1 MENILYSWE
10 FSDEKN
16 RWAFWYIIAISVVIW
31 LVFWWVFTWQYWLSI
46 IAILWAWV
54 MFFIEN
60 NTSKEI
66 KVEITSLWIK
76 IWENFY
82 DFWKIENYS
91 FIYNKENAVFLRLI
105 LNKRWISLINLKIDN
120 RICSDLKT
128 ILPNFVKEEKDWELS
143 TSEKIINILK
153 L

>member
-1 MENILYSWE
+1 MENILYYWE

-16 RWAFWYIIAISVVIW
+16 RWTFWYIIAISVVIW

-46 IAILWAWV
+46 IAILGAWV

-66 KVEITSLWIK
+66 KVEISTLWIK

-82 DFWKIENYS
+82 DFWKIENFS

-120 RICSDLKT
+120 KICSDLKT
-128 ILPNFVKEEKDWELS
+128 ILPNFIKEEKDWELS
-143 TSEKIINILK
+143 TSEKIINLLK

>member
-1 MENILYSWE
+1 
-10 FSDEKN
+10 
-16 RWAFWYIIAISVVIW
+16 
-31 LVFWWVFTWQYWLSI
+31 
-46 IAILWAWV
+46 

-66 KVEITSLWIK
+66 KVEITTLWIK

-82 DFWKIENYS
+82 DFWKIENFS

-120 RICSDLKT
+120 KICSDLKT
-128 ILPNFVKEEKDWELS
+128 ILPNFIKEEKDWDLS
-143 TSEKIINILK
+143 TSEKIINLLK